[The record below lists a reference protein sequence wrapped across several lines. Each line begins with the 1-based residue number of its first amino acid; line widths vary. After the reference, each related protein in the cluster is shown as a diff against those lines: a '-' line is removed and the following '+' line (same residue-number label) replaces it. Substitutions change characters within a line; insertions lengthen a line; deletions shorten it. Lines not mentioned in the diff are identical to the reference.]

1 MEKILYPS
9 HPCRC
14 IITGPSNSGK
24 TYFLSNIILNI
35 INEYDKIYIYSPS
48 LHQDLYQ
55 KLIKCFSNY
64 IPIHIIPNILNEEDI
79 DILIDE
85 LVNNK
90 DFQKSDIE
98 IETFNNI
105 EELKYPQEYENN
117 SMIILDDLNQKEMDD
132 PRVQAMFKRSRHNN
146 LSIFIIS
153 QDYYELSKKTIRCN
167 GNIFHI
173 FKPNNFRDV
182 INLYQ
187 DKASMDMTLK
197 EFKLLTNIC
206 WNESYQP
213 LTIDMKK
220 DKYQGRDRLGLNNI
234 FVPDSSPFEN
244 LNTYNY
250 NNNYT

>member
-24 TYFLSNIILNI
+24 TYFLSNIFLNI

-64 IPIHIIPNILNEEDI
+64 IPIHIISNILNEEDI

-90 DFQKSDIE
+90 DFQKSDID

-117 SMIILDDLNQKEMDD
+117 SIIILDDLNQKEMDD
-132 PRVQAMFKRSRHNN
+132 PSSSNVQ
-146 LSIFIIS
+146 
-153 QDYYELSKKTIRCN
+153 TI
-167 GNIFHI
+167 
-173 FKPNNFRDV
+173 
-182 INLYQ
+182 Q
-187 DKASMDMTLK
+187 T
-197 EFKLLTNIC
+197 
-206 WNESYQP
+206 
-213 LTIDMKK
+213 
-220 DKYQGRDRLGLNNI
+220 
-234 FVPDSSPFEN
+234 
-244 LNTYNY
+244 
-250 NNNYT
+250 